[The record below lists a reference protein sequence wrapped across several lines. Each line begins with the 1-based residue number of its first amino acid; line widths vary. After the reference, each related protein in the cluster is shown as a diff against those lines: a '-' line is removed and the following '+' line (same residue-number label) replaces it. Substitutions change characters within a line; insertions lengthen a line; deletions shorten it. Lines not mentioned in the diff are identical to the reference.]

1 LGKVTKKRA
10 KRKIKTQFI
19 FIPFANS
26 KFCTIF
32 ALLKRKFME
41 KIIMI
46 IEKSKDFYDAYSD
59 NCDGIYAA
67 GDSIEA
73 VKADAMEAV
82 SLIKKNLP
90 DDRWPK
96 QIKGEFEIEWK
107 FDVPS
112 FLEYYGEYL
121 SLAGLERMTGIHQK
135 QLSNYL
141 HRRSV
146 PRQKQ
151 ADRIING
158 LHRFAR
164 EILSIT
170 L

>member
-1 LGKVTKKRA
+1 
-10 KRKIKTQFI
+10 
-19 FIPFANS
+19 
-26 KFCTIF
+26 
-32 ALLKRKFME
+32 ME

-46 IEKSKDFYDAYSD
+46 IEKSKDLFCAYSD

-67 GDSIEA
+67 GDTLEDA
-73 VKADAMEAV
+73 KADTYRAIEG
-82 SLIKKNLP
+82 IKRNLP
-90 DDRWPK
+90 EERWPE
-96 QIKGEFEIEWK
+96 QIKGEYEIEWK

-112 FLEYYGEYL
+112 FLEYYGGFL
-121 SLAGLERMTGIHQK
+121 SLAGLERMTGINQK

-141 HRRSV
+141 HHRAV

-151 ADRIING
+151 ADRIMTG
-158 LHRFAR
+158 LHKFAR

>member
-1 LGKVTKKRA
+1 
-10 KRKIKTQFI
+10 
-19 FIPFANS
+19 
-26 KFCTIF
+26 
-32 ALLKRKFME
+32 ME

-46 IEKSKDFYDAYSD
+46 IEKSKDFFDAYSD

-73 VKADAMEAV
+73 VKADAEEAIR
-82 SLIKKNLP
+82 LIKKNLP
-90 DDRWPK
+90 EDRWPTK
-96 QIKGEFEIEWK
+96 IKGEYEIEWK

-112 FLEYYGEYL
+112 FLEYYSSFMSL
-121 SLAGLERMTGIHQK
+121 SGMEKMTGIHQK

-141 HRRSV
+141 NHRSV
-146 PRQKQ
+146 PRRKQ

-158 LHRFAR
+158 IHRFAR
-164 EILSIT
+164 ELLSIT

>member
-1 LGKVTKKRA
+1 
-10 KRKIKTQFI
+10 
-19 FIPFANS
+19 
-26 KFCTIF
+26 
-32 ALLKRKFME
+32 ME
-41 KIIMI
+41 KIIMNMSA
-46 IEKSKDFYDAYSD
+46 SKDMFGAFSE

-73 VKADAMEAV
+73 VKADTYEAIR
-82 SLIKKNLP
+82 LIKKNLP
-90 DDRWPK
+90 EERWPD

-112 FLEYYGEYL
+112 FLEYYSGFM
-121 SLAGLERMTGIHQK
+121 SLAGMEKMTGIHQK

-141 HRRSV
+141 NHRAV

-151 ADRIING
+151 VDRIITG
-158 LHRFAR
+158 IHRFAR
-164 EILSIT
+164 ELLSIT

>member
-1 LGKVTKKRA
+1 
-10 KRKIKTQFI
+10 
-19 FIPFANS
+19 
-26 KFCTIF
+26 
-32 ALLKRKFME
+32 ME
-41 KIIMI
+41 KIIMNMSA
-46 IEKSKDFYDAYSD
+46 SKDMFGAFSE

-73 VKADAMEAV
+73 VKADTYEAIR
-82 SLIKKNLP
+82 LIKKNLP
-90 DDRWPK
+90 EERWPD

-112 FLEYYGEYL
+112 FLEYYSGFM
-121 SLAGLERMTGIHQK
+121 SLAGMEKMTGIHQK

-141 HRRSV
+141 NHRAV

-151 ADRIING
+151 ADRIITG
-158 LHRFAR
+158 IHRFAR
-164 EILSIT
+164 ELLSIT

>member
-1 LGKVTKKRA
+1 
-10 KRKIKTQFI
+10 
-19 FIPFANS
+19 
-26 KFCTIF
+26 
-32 ALLKRKFME
+32 
-41 KIIMI
+41 MI
-46 IEKSKDFYDAYSD
+46 IEKSKDFFDAYSD

-67 GDSIEA
+67 GDSVQA
-73 VKADAMEAV
+73 VKEDAMRAIEG
-82 SLIKKNLP
+82 IKRNLP
-90 DDRWPK
+90 EDRWPK
-96 QIKGEFEIEWK
+96 QIKGDFEIEWK

-112 FLEYYGEYL
+112 FLEYYGDYL
-121 SLAGLERMTGIHQK
+121 SLAGLQRMTGINQK

-141 HRRSV
+141 HHRAV

-158 LHRFAR
+158 LHSFAR

>member
-1 LGKVTKKRA
+1 
-10 KRKIKTQFI
+10 
-19 FIPFANS
+19 
-26 KFCTIF
+26 
-32 ALLKRKFME
+32 ME
-41 KIIMI
+41 KIIMMVGR
-46 IEKSKDFYDAYSD
+46 SKDLFGAYSD

-67 GDSIEA
+67 GDTLED
-73 VKADAMEAV
+73 VKADTYRAIEG
-82 SLIKKNLP
+82 IKRNLP
-90 DDRWPK
+90 EERWPK
-96 QIKGEFEIEWK
+96 EIKGEFEIEWK

-112 FLEYYGEYL
+112 FLEYYGGFL
-121 SLAGLERMTGIHQK
+121 SLAGLERMTGINQK

-141 HRRSV
+141 HHRAV

-158 LHRFAR
+158 LHKFAR